1 MASPCPTSQFATCQ
15 SPPGK
20 RRNHEITISSTTA
33 AITILR
39 LKINPS
45 AITPAIT
52 KKLLLPVANV
62 ISGRSEIIE
71 AIHATHAANGFTIQ
85 IRSSDNHG
93 AIGEISPATKPKIV
107 TGATAG
113 AARTLARI
121 LMSEICPEIATMT
134 GVQNKV
140 AESGIAITMAIGRG
154 IFLEK
159 LSTSLGASNK
169 SPAVAR
175 TERAKPGSRTCQG
188 SATITAPIAKPSA
201 GSESRPR

>member
-1 MASPCPTSQFATCQ
+1 M
-15 SPPGK
+15 
-20 RRNHEITISSTTA
+20 R
-33 AITILR
+33 
-39 LKINPS
+39 
-45 AITPAIT
+45 
-52 KKLLLPVANV
+52 KLLLPVAKV
-62 ISGRSEIIE
+62 ISGRSEITE
-71 AIHATHAANGFTIQ
+71 ATHATHAARGFTNQ
-85 IRSSDNHG
+85 ISIADSHG

-121 LMSEICPEIATMT
+121 LISEICPEIATMT

-159 LSTSLGASNK
+159 LSTSRGAKSK

-188 SATITAPIAKPSA
+188 SATMTAPIAKPSA
-201 GSESRPR
+201 GNESRPR